1 MFTSNYQWLPVIWPA
16 EVRPGDLASRTLHAE
31 SLKESRCGGGGV
43 QGGVRNQ
50 TNQRIEYVK
59 VGTIDSSGF
68 EDLKFSTLSGD
79 FHFMRAQWYS
89 ILHPGARSKVWLS
102 QPFKFYSLNYNNYEY
117 RHYYSESLI
126 NKNGFGEK
134 LAPPWLYRWMGLCS
148 PLGDGRRQ
156 GNAGRDTP
164 WLTNKLKRSKYVC
177 TR

>member
-1 MFTSNYQWLPVIWPA
+1 MIIFSIIFSIQRRFNRFNRSSVDDFYVVSNA
-16 EVRPGDLASRTLHAE
+16 RS
-31 SLKESRCGGGGV
+31 GGGGV

-50 TNQRIEYVK
+50 TNQTWRIEYVK
-59 VGTIDSSGF
+59 VGTLDSTNNNSALG
-68 EDLKFSTLSGD
+68 STLSGV

-89 ILHPGARSKVWLS
+89 ILHLGARSKVWLS

-126 NKNGFGEK
+126 NKNGYGEK

-156 GNAGRDTP
+156 GNARRDIP
-164 WLTNKLKRSKYVC
+164 RPTNKLKRSKYVC